1 MLESR
6 HWNRT
11 MAKQLDIKGIRDGL
25 LIHVPGGDWVEVHPT
40 LLGSIDE
47 RREFFRGARV
57 ALQLS
62 DRELNAGELGRLRD
76 ELGDR
81 ELRLWAVLSN
91 SPVTREAAVNLGL
104 DISLKQ
110 PARAAAPEQ
119 PPFDTEL
126 LGEAAVLVQRTVRSG
141 NSLRHP
147 GHVVVLGDVNPGAE
161 IVAGGHVIVWGKLRG
176 TVHAGAAGSEDAIVC
191 ALDLAPTQLR
201 IASHVA
207 VSPERG
213 GRGRP
218 EIARLR
224 EGRVVAEYW
233 SASTRG

>member
-1 MLESR
+1 
-6 HWNRT
+6 
-11 MAKQLDIKGIRDGL
+11 MAEQLDIKGIREGL
-25 LIHVPGGDWVEVHPT
+25 LIHVPGGDWAQLHPT
-40 LLGSIDE
+40 LLGTIDE

-57 ALQLS
+57 ALQVS
-62 DRELNAGELGRLRD
+62 DRELSAGELGRLRD

-81 ELRLWAVLSN
+81 GLRLWAVLSS
-91 SPVTREAAVNLGL
+91 SPVTREAAQNLGL
-104 DISLKQ
+104 GLSLKQ
-110 PARAAAPEQ
+110 PDRPTPGEQ
-119 PPFDTEL
+119 QPFDTQL
-126 LGEAAVLVQRTVRSG
+126 MGEAAVLVERTVRSG
-141 NSLRHP
+141 NSLSHP

-207 VSPERG
+207 VSPERK
-213 GRGRP
+213 GRGQP

-224 EGRVVAEYW
+224 DGQVVAEHW
-233 SASTRG
+233 TTSGRG